1 MSPTDDDIRS
11 DLERVELLIA
21 SLTRQESDWT
31 EETPDNADA
40 ASDLTSTAED
50 AAVLEQLR
58 ERRDRLKAQLGEDDP
73 DS

>member
-1 MSPTDDDIRS
+1 MSPADDDIRR
-11 DLERVELLIA
+11 DLERVELLIE
-21 SLTRQESDWT
+21 SLTRRESDWT

-58 ERRDRLKAQLGEDDP
+58 ERRDRLMAQLGEDP
-73 DS
+73 ET

>member
-11 DLERVELLIA
+11 DLERVERLIA

-40 ASDLTSTAED
+40 ASGLTSTAED
-50 AAVLEQLR
+50 EAVLEQLR
-58 ERRDRLKAQLGEDDP
+58 ERRDRLKVQLGEDP

>member
-1 MSPTDDDIRS
+1 MASSDDDIRR
-11 DLERVELLIA
+11 DLERVERLIA
-21 SLTRQESDWT
+21 SLTRKESDWT

-50 AAVLEQLR
+50 EAVLEQLR
-58 ERRDRLKAQLGEDDP
+58 ERRDRLKGQLSEDP